1 MTDQNPAGAPA
12 RRADTP
18 IADYAL
24 LSDCQGSA
32 LVSRAGSID
41 WACLPR
47 FDSPATFARLLG
59 PQGGHW
65 RIAPIAEAHIERA
78 YVADTMVLRTVVR
91 TERGSFA
98 LTDALALS
106 PEDGGHQIG
115 LHSPHVIIRHLEGLD
130 GEVDVDVELA
140 PRAEYGLTVPV
151 FTPVPGGL
159 RSRGGPQSYVVSSTV
174 DLDAARGTA
183 CARVHLRAGDNHS
196 FALGIGS
203 PWTPPEDPWT
213 GERIEKAIEAT
224 VRAWRSWSTLH
235 QSYDGAYPEAVR
247 HSGRV
252 LQALTFAPSGA
263 MVAAPTTSLPEQPG
277 GGRNWDYRFC
287 WIRDASLTLSAL
299 WVAACPDEAHEFFDF
314 LATAAGGA
322 LDDHSAL
329 QILYGIGGERLVPE
343 YELDHLPGY
352 AASRPVRV
360 GNGAWDQTQLDV
372 YGELMAAAA
381 LLADQIGTFDAGT
394 ARFLV
399 GVANTAA
406 ARWGEADQGI
416 WEVRGG
422 PRHFVYSKVMCWVAL
437 DRAITLAPS
446 IDAEDRVGAWTT
458 TRDDIR
464 AAIEERGWSEQA
476 GAFTQSYDSDEL
488 DASNLMMPIVGF
500 LPATDAR
507 MRATIDA
514 IAERLTDDQGFVYRY
529 RGADG
534 LEGEEGTF
542 AICTY
547 WLIECLAMAGE
558 VTRARA
564 LFERLSGFANDV
576 GLMSEEIDPHT
587 GLLLGNFPQAF
598 THVGLVNAAW
608 AITQADA
615 TVHSDVV

>member
-1 MTDQNPAGAPA
+1 
-12 RRADTP
+12 
-18 IADYAL
+18 
-24 LSDCQGSA
+24 
-32 LVSRAGSID
+32 
-41 WACLPR
+41 
-47 FDSPATFARLLG
+47 
-59 PQGGHW
+59 
-65 RIAPIAEAHIERA
+65 
-78 YVADTMVLRTVVR
+78 
-91 TERGSFA
+91 
-98 LTDALALS
+98 
-106 PEDGGHQIG
+106 
-115 LHSPHVIIRHLEGLD
+115 
-130 GEVDVDVELA
+130 
-140 PRAEYGLTVPV
+140 
-151 FTPVPGGL
+151 
-159 RSRGGPQSYVVSSTV
+159 VSSTV

-183 CARVHLRAGDNHS
+183 RARVRLRAGDSHG

-203 PWTPPEDPWT
+203 PWAPPEDPWT
-213 GERIEKAIEAT
+213 GERIEAAIEAT
-224 VRAWRSWSTLH
+224 VGAWRSWSALH
-235 QSYDGAYPEAVR
+235 QSYDGAYAEAVR
-247 HSGRV
+247 QSGRV

-287 WIRDASLTLSAL
+287 WVRDASLTLSAL
-299 WVAACPDEAHEFFDF
+299 WVAACPDEAHEYFDF

-322 LDDHSAL
+322 LDDHCAL

-381 LLADQIGTFDAGT
+381 LLAEQVGIFDAGT

-399 GVANTAA
+399 EVADTAA
-406 ARWGEADQGI
+406 GRWGEADQGI

-446 IDAEDRVGAWTT
+446 IGADDRVGAWTM
-458 TRDDIR
+458 TRDAIR
-464 AAIEERGWSEQA
+464 AAIEERGWSERA
-476 GAFTQSYDSDEL
+476 GAFTQSFDSDEL
-488 DASNLMMPIVGF
+488 DASNLMMAIVGF

-514 IAERLTDDQGFVYRY
+514 IAARLTDDQGFVYRY

-576 GLMSEEIDPHT
+576 GLMSEEIDPQT

-598 THVGLVNAAW
+598 THIGLVNAAW
-608 AITQADA
+608 AITQAESKLA
-615 TVHSDVV
+615 ARGTAVAPELTGRSRP